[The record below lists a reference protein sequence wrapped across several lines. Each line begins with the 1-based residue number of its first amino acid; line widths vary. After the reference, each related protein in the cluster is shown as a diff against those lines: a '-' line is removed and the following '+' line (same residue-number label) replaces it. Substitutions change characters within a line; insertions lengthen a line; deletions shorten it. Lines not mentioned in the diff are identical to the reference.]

1 LDLDYP
7 PEECDTSSECIFYE
21 DVPKCVLSHLTAF
34 HFKGFQ
40 GFNAELE
47 LVGQILKWARVLKK
61 ITISTE
67 YLDLKEEVRVLKE
80 LLMLPR
86 QSATCKIEFN

>member
-1 LDLDYP
+1 V
-7 PEECDTSSECIFYE
+7 S
-21 DVPKCVLSHLTAF
+21 SHLTAF

-40 GFNAELE
+40 GSNAELD

-61 ITISTE
+61 MTISSQ